1 MIINRD
7 VGMQFDLLW
16 FADLLL
22 VDVSVIIHNL
32 IISADPSRKLGE
44 RAGEECSGDRQKDR
58 QTDRQAGRQTGGQY
72 GLLAAGPIRTSCHG
86 VLALRDR
93 PLSGALP
100 AVQEGGRMEGLR
112 LVSIGL

>member
-58 QTDRQAGRQTGGQY
+58 QTGRQA
-72 GLLAAGPIRTSCHG
+72 
-86 VLALRDR
+86 DR
-93 PLSGALP
+93 
-100 AVQEGGRMEGLR
+100 
-112 LVSIGL
+112 